1 MQEFEFRIPPSVRWS
16 GLDALVESTCIAEGL
31 EVSMKGRL
39 ASFPGSVHWHF
50 KRPGERGVLE
60 ITSYPRTRRLWASI
74 QAGRRA
80 DWIEPCLTKIKTEIE
95 NCLMKDIEQE
105 DSQWTA

>member
-1 MQEFEFRIPPSVRWS
+1 MQEFEFQVPPSARLS

-31 EVSMKGRL
+31 EIGMKGTL
-39 ASFPGSVHWHF
+39 ASLPGSIHWHF
-50 KRPGERGVLE
+50 KKPGERGTLE
-60 ITSYPRTRRLWASI
+60 ITSCPRTRRLWASI

-95 NCLMKDIEQE
+95 NRLMKGK
-105 DSQWTA
+105 DSQ